1 MNWKKTILIVI
12 WGLFALLVGGAVF
25 LVMTSPDRE
34 LPYVYVPEPDSK
46 IKANLTLAPIQ
57 AESPPP
63 QPEKTPKIQQPV
75 TIDTSEKTAPLPPKK
90 TPEEKPSQGQ
100 TPQKKPKENKRP
112 IDKTEKEK
120 IEKKAKASPA
130 PQAQKKPTPKD
141 TRPAWQIYASKIPY
155 DRKKPR
161 IAIIVSGLGLS
172 QAATNAAIKQLPAS
186 VNLSFSPYTRQLE
199 NWVALSRSFN
209 HETLIDLPLE
219 PIDYPQNDPGPR
231 TLISATDIQTNI
243 ENLNWITGRSDGII
257 GLTAFM
263 GDRFVTSTSQMG
275 ALFTALRA
283 KGLAFLDN
291 GLTSRSLTPSLAPTH
306 QVPYAIASSVID
318 NTQLSRVVIDSKLA
332 QIERLA
338 IKNGSVVALGRP
350 YPVTLERLSNWANE
364 LAERGLQL
372 VPLSAVLETP

>member
-1 MNWKKTILIVI
+1 MNWKKTILIVL
-12 WGLFALLVGGAVF
+12 WGLFALLVGGAAF

-34 LPYVYVPEPDSK
+34 LPYVYVPEVDPESK
-46 IKANLTLAPIQ
+46 IKANLALAPIQ
-57 AESPPP
+57 KDTPPP
-63 QPEKTPKIQQPV
+63 QAEETPKAQPPV
-75 TIDTSEKTAPLPPKK
+75 TIDTSEKTAQRPPKK
-90 TPEEKPSQGQ
+90 TPEGQSSQESEKQQPE
-100 TPQKKPKENKRP
+100 KKPKENKDP
-112 IDKTEKEK
+112 IKKPEQ
-120 IEKKAKASPA
+120 KAKTPPVTQTQTKSP
-130 PQAQKKPTPKD
+130 PKD
-141 TRPAWQIYASKIPY
+141 TRPAWQIYASKAPY

-186 VNLSFSPYTRQLE
+186 VNLSFSPYTRQLK
-199 NWVALSRSFN
+199 NWVSLSRSFD

-263 GDRFVTSTSQMG
+263 GDRFVTSTSQME

-291 GLTSRSLTPSLAPTH
+291 GLTTRSLTSSLAPPH
-306 QVPYAIASSVID
+306 QVPYAVASSVID

>member
-1 MNWKKTILIVI
+1 MNWKKTILIVL

-57 AESPPP
+57 AESPPL
-63 QPEKTPKIQQPV
+63 QPEKTPKIQQPT
-75 TIDTSEKTAPLPPKK
+75 TIDTSEKTAPPP
-90 TPEEKPSQGQ
+90 P
-100 TPQKKPKENKRP
+100 KKPKENKRP
-112 IDKTEKEK
+112 IERT
-120 IEKKAKASPA
+120 EKKAKTSPA
-130 PQAQKKPTPKD
+130 PQAQRKPTPKD

-243 ENLNWITGRSDGII
+243 ENLNWITERSDGII

-338 IKNGSVVALGRP
+338 IKNGRVVALGRP

-364 LAERGLQL
+364 LSERGLQL

>member
-1 MNWKKTILIVI
+1 MNWKKTILIVL
-12 WGLFALLVGGAVF
+12 WGLFALLVGGAAF

-34 LPYVYVPEPDSK
+34 LPYVYVPEAEPDSK
-46 IKANLTLAPIQ
+46 IKANLALAPIQ
-57 AESPPP
+57 KDTPPP
-63 QPEKTPKIQQPV
+63 QTEKRPQTQPPV
-75 TIDTSEKTAPLPPKK
+75 TIDTSEETVQSPPKK
-90 TPEEKPSQGQ
+90 TPKGQ
-100 TPQKKPKENKRP
+100 SSEGPEQQQPEKKPKENKDP
-112 IDKTEKEK
+112 IKKPEQ
-120 IEKKAKASPA
+120 KAKTP
-130 PQAQKKPTPKD
+130 PKD
-141 TRPAWQIYASKIPY
+141 ARPAWQIYASKIPY
-155 DRKKPR
+155 DPKKPR

-199 NWVALSRSFN
+199 NWVSLARSFD

-263 GDRFVTSTSQMG
+263 GDRFVTSTSQME

-291 GLTSRSLTPSLAPTH
+291 GLTTRSLTSSLDPPH
-306 QVPYAIASSVID
+306 QVPYAVASSVID